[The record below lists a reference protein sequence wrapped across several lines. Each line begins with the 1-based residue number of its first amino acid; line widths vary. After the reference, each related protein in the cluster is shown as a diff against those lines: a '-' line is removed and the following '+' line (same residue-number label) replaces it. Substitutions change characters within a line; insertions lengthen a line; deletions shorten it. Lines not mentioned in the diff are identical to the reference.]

1 MELKKHRAATHGD
14 ADLAAELVDRA
25 VLDVGV
31 DAGKVSAKLLY
42 NVVSTNRNGFRVRR
56 IGLIHYPASKAA
68 ISPASG
74 KCFQ

>member
-1 MELKKHRAATHGD
+1 MHLKKHRAAARGD

-25 VLDVGV
+25 VLDVGA

-56 IGLIHYPASKAA
+56 IGFIYYSANKAA
-68 ISPASG
+68 ISLASG